1 MTSGVLDYD
10 DATVSNIANGSISPY
25 AFLMDK
31 INNIEITPAQLALD
45 PCTGSC
51 VITDVKTGQLKA
63 LVSYP
68 GYDNNKLANT
78 VDADYYQSL
87 REDKSN
93 PLWNYATREQTA
105 RDLPSRWYQAPQV
118 LPRESL
124 ILRQRLIVPEYLQKS
139 AISQNA
145 GFIPER
151 MVWTMYLKL

>member
-1 MTSGVLDYD
+1 
-10 DATVSNIANGSISPY
+10 
-25 AFLMDK
+25 MDK

-93 PLWNYATREQTA
+93 PLWNYATQEQTA

-124 ILRQRLIVPEYLQKS
+124 ILRQRLIVPNIYRNQQS
-139 AISQNA
+139 AKMLDLSRSAWYGQCI
-145 GFIPER
+145 
-151 MVWTMYLKL
+151 